1 MILLSQELKIK
12 EINKNAKK
20 ILNISDEDIS
30 EFDGKEILKQLSF
43 ENIEKG
49 KERKYIDI
57 FVKTIISFP
66 YEMYSEY
73 VKIALK
79 YYMCKYAIHTLTKQE
94 NLNSIFNRNTKENI
108 LLIY

>member
-1 MILLSQELKIK
+1 MNTIMDRNKTVSIATSILISGHIALQDIILLLDSYC
-12 EINKNAKK
+12 
-20 ILNISDEDIS
+20 
-30 EFDGKEILKQLSF
+30 
-43 ENIEKG
+43 IEKG